1 MAEAEFR
8 VALQLLLNF
17 DGQLE
22 QAYVVGNGGA
32 VLAGALRHLLLR
44 NVELAG
50 EAVKGLGLFYWSKV
64 FALQVLNDGQ
74 LERLL
79 VADLADNGGN
89 RLLAGPLRGQPAA
102 LAGDELEAALG
113 RGQEPNRVPALV

>member
-50 EAVKGLGLFYWSKV
+50 EAVKGPGPFYGSQV
-64 FALQVLNDGQ
+64 FALQGLNDGQ

-79 VADLADNGGN
+79 VADLAEHGGD
-89 RLLAGPLRGQPAA
+89 RPLFGPPPRPAA
-102 LAGDELEAALG
+102 AVAA
-113 RGQEPNRVPALV
+113 R

>member
-22 QAYVVGNGGA
+22 QAHVVGNGGA

-50 EAVKGLGLFYWSKV
+50 EAVKSLGLFYWAPA
-64 FALQVLNDGQ
+64 FALQGLNYGQ
-74 LERLL
+74 LQRPLG
-79 VADLADNGGN
+79 AGLAEHCGEPPPAPSQ
-89 RLLAGPLRGQPAA
+89 RSPPAPPARHEVHAG
-102 LAGDELEAALG
+102 
-113 RGQEPNRVPALV
+113 